1 MDTFIIISVVVGL
14 AILFFLDRKGPG
26 QKSRKNGANS
36 DH

>member
-26 QKSRKNGANS
+26 HKSRKNRANP
-36 DH
+36 DL